1 MKVDRNAP
9 NLTTPTEQLKDII
22 VECIQDKKG
31 EGITTIDLRHIP
43 EAVCDYF
50 VICHA
55 IADTQVKGIGKHIM
69 EEVKKKTGEFAFHS
83 EGFNNLEWVLIDYV
97 NVVVHIF
104 KRDIRKYYDLE
115 ELWSDGVVKEY
126 ETL

>member
-1 MKVDRNAP
+1 MKVDRNASK
-9 NLTTPTEQLKDII
+9 LTTPAEQLKDLI
-22 VECIQDKKG
+22 VACIQDKKG

-50 VICHA
+50 VICHGL
-55 IADTQVKGIGKHIM
+55 ADTQVKGIGKHII
-69 EEVKKKTGEFAFHS
+69 EEIKHKTGELAYKA

-97 NVVVHIF
+97 SVVVHIF
-104 KRDIRKYYDLE
+104 KREARAYYDLE
-115 ELWSDGVVKEY
+115 ELWSDGIVETF